1 MNLII
6 KLFSKLIESANHQFY
21 QALENPQ
28 AAQKKV
34 QNQILKNLI
43 KSDYGRYL
51 RVKNVEDWHR
61 IPIVEYHNIE
71 NWIEIQNKDN
81 THLLT
86 SEKVSFYEKT
96 SGSSGTAKLIP
107 YTKSLR
113 RSFNQMFC
121 VWAHDL
127 ITHGPKFN
135 TGKIYFCI
143 SPQLGEE
150 EQEKEKTSSSQ
161 SLQDDSEYLDGWL
174 KHLMSHFLVSPPEL
188 NKLRDADK
196 FKHQLAKTL
205 LTSENL
211 EIISIWSPTFLKVI
225 LDYIQNNRKKLAFEL
240 RNEISAKRSLM
251 LLQPNLFKQES
262 TNPKLNEL
270 FEKINT
276 DRIPWNQLWSELKLI
291 SCWDSANAADGAD
304 FLRSLFPN
312 VLIQGKGLLATEAP
326 MTIPLIPAKG
336 CVPLINEVFFEFLD
350 ESGFVYQLHELKQGE
365 TYEMIIS
372 QKGGFYRY
380 RIGDRVRFTHSY
392 LNTPCLKFV
401 GRHKEVS
408 DLVGEKLHSQFIRD
422 ALDKLNLDRSY
433 FKSLVPV
440 KYPKEHYILLLD
452 NAKQNPEEIATQLEE
467 ELQKSYHYGRARL
480 LGQLEPVKVM
490 VSSQIPEIISL
501 YKSKSGKKWG
511 DIKHDI
517 LSTRPI
523 EKELLI
529 ELEQACLVN
538 G

>member
-1 MNLII
+1 MNFVI
-6 KLFSKLIESANHQFY
+6 KLFSKLIESANRQFY

-28 AAQKKV
+28 TAQEKV
-34 QNQILKNLI
+34 QHQILNNLA
-43 KSDYGRYL
+43 KSEYGRYL
-51 RVKNVEDWHR
+51 RVKKIDDWHR
-61 IPIVEYHNIE
+61 IPIIEYHNIE
-71 NWIEIQNKDN
+71 NWIHTQKQDN

-86 SEKVSFYEKT
+86 SERISFYEKT
-96 SGSSGTAKLIP
+96 SGSRGAAKLIP
-107 YTKSLR
+107 YTNSLR

-127 ITHGPKFN
+127 ITHGPNFN

-143 SPQLGEE
+143 SPKLGEE
-150 EQEKEKTSSSQ
+150 QPEVTSSSESIQ
-161 SLQDDSEYLDGWL
+161 NDSDYLDGWL
-174 KHLMSHFLVSPPEL
+174 KHLMSYFLVSSPEL
-188 NKLRDADK
+188 SQLRDADK

-205 LTSENL
+205 LKSEKL

-240 RNEISAKRSLM
+240 RNKISAKRSLM

-276 DRIPWNQLWSELKLI
+276 DRIPWNLLWSELKLI
-291 SCWDSANAADGAD
+291 SCWDSANAADGAE

-326 MTIPLIPAKG
+326 MTIPLISAKG
-336 CVPLINEVFFEFLD
+336 CVPVLNEVFFEFLD
-350 ESGFVYQLHELKQGE
+350 ESGFVYKLHELKQGE
-365 TYEMIIS
+365 IYEMIIS

-380 RIGDRVRFTHSY
+380 RIGDRVKFTHSY
-392 LNTPCLKFV
+392 LNTPCLEFI
-401 GRHKEVS
+401 GRQKEVS
-408 DLVGEKLHSQFIRD
+408 DLVGEKLHSEFIRD
-422 ALDKLNLDRSY
+422 ALDKLNLDKSC

-440 KYPKEHYILLLD
+440 KSPKEHYILLLD
-452 NAKQNPEEIATQLEE
+452 NVKHKPEEIAVQLEE
-467 ELQKSYHYGRARL
+467 ELKKSHHYYRARL
-480 LGQLEPVKVM
+480 LGQLQPVQVM

-517 LSTRPI
+517 LETRPI
-523 EKELLI
+523 EKELLA
-529 ELEQACLVN
+529 ELEQACLVRK
-538 G
+538 

>member
-113 RSFNQMFC
+113 RSFKQMFC

-143 SPQLGEE
+143 SPQLGEK
-150 EQEKEKTSSSQ
+150 EQEITSSSQ

-174 KHLMSHFLVSPPEL
+174 KRLMNHFLVSPPEL
-188 NKLRDADK
+188 NKLHDADK

-276 DRIPWNQLWSELKLI
+276 DRIPWNLLWKELKLI

-336 CVPLINEVFFEFLD
+336 CVPLLNEVFFEFLD

-422 ALDKLNLDRSY
+422 ILDKLNLDRSY

-440 KYPKEHYILLLD
+440 KYPKGHYILLLD
-452 NAKQNPEEIATQLEE
+452 NAKQKPEEIAIQLEE

-517 LSTRPI
+517 LSTKPI

-538 G
+538 K